1 MSLDLFLLLCEYI
14 CINDKIINPLN
25 EKDLEKNQYIRFT
38 KVIKK
43 LQNLTNEETIN
54 SNDTM
59 LRRNSSFFI
68 KTIENINNEN
78 NNDFGTEIVYI
89 KNNFNIKTKIVD
101 YLFKP
106 LINSFLKYENLK
118 KIYQFLN
125 YFR

>member
-25 EKDLEKNQYIRFT
+25 GKDLEKNQYIRFR

>member
-1 MSLDLFLLLCEYI
+1 MLCEYI

-25 EKDLEKNQYIRFT
+25 EKDLEKGQYIRFT

-106 LINSFLKYENLK
+106 LINSFLNYENLK